1 MGEGGFRVWD
11 FSNHFITLT
20 CDYAGIAVVAF
31 TEKAGEKT
39 VERGGLSE
47 VRGGG
52 RAKRIA
58 LLFL

>member
-52 RAKRIA
+52 RRPA
-58 LLFL
+58 